1 MKLVTAGQ
9 MQDLDRRT
17 IQECG
22 ISGIVLMEN
31 AGRGAAELLARHFP
45 VARAGWVAVLAGSG
59 NNGGDGFVIA
69 RHLKNWGIQAKVY
82 LFSSIDDVKGD
93 AGTNLQ
99 IWLTMGGELVEV
111 IYKGDFARIKKEFS
125 GASLMVDAIFGTG
138 LNSEVK
144 GLLKETISFVNSLPQ
159 PVMAVDIPS
168 GLDATGGQVLGDAI
182 RADLT
187 ATFGLA
193 KIGQVIE
200 PGAGYVGQLEVIDIG
215 IPRHLI
221 EEADIKTHLIDQDEL
236 DVGLLAPRPAQ
247 AHKGDY
253 GHLFVLAGSPG
264 KTGAAAMV
272 CQGALRTGAG
282 LVTLGI
288 PASLNPILEAK
299 LTEAMTAPLPDAGT
313 GYLSA
318 DAWGRVQ
325 QLLEGKTALA
335 LGPGISTESQVQEMI
350 LKLLPEVTLPLV
362 IDADGIT
369 ALASRPEI
377 LKQCRGSVVLTPHP
391 GEMARLA
398 GITTQQVQADRIGV
412 AKACATSHNCIVA
425 LKGNRTVIATPEQ
438 EVYINPTGN
447 PGMASGGTGDVLTG
461 MIGGLMAQGLPPL
474 AAAQWGVYLHGLAGD
489 MAAQELGEISLI
501 AGDII
506 DYLPDALGEVKAR
519 ASRQDRRDYLS
530 HPPGD

>member
-1 MKLVTAGQ
+1 VKLVTAGQ

-22 ISGIVLMEN
+22 IPSIVLMEN
-31 AGRGAAELLARHFP
+31 AGRGAAELLVRYFP
-45 VARAGWVAVLAGSG
+45 EVRAGWVAVLAGSG

-69 RHLKNWGIQAKVY
+69 RHLKNWGVYTKVY
-82 LFSSIDDVKGD
+82 LFSSLDDVKGD

-99 IWLTMGGELVEV
+99 IWLAMGGELVEV

-125 GASLMVDAIFGTG
+125 GASLIVDAIFGTG
-138 LNSEVK
+138 LNSEVQ
-144 GLLKETISFVNSLPQ
+144 GFLKDTISFINSLPQ

-168 GLDATGGQVLGDAI
+168 GLDATGGKILGDAI

-187 ATFGLA
+187 TTFGLA

-200 PGAGYVGQLEVIDIG
+200 PGASYVGRLEVIDIG

-221 EEADIKTHLIDQDEL
+221 EEADIKTHLIDLDEL
-236 DVGLLAPRPAQ
+236 DLAFLDPRPAQ

-299 LTEAMTAPLPDAGT
+299 LTEAMTEPLPDTGN
-313 GYLSA
+313 GYLFA
-318 DAWGRVQ
+318 DALGRIHE
-325 QLLEGKTALA
+325 LLEGKTALA
-335 LGPGISTESQVQEMI
+335 LGPGISTLPQVQE
-350 LKLLPEVTLPLV
+350 TLAELIPSVAVPLV
-362 IDADGIT
+362 VDADGIS
-369 ALASRPEI
+369 AIAQRPEI
-377 LKQCRGSVVLTPHP
+377 LKQCKGSVVLTPHP

-398 GITTQQVQADRIGV
+398 GITVQQVQDDRIGV
-412 AKACATSHNCIVA
+412 AKACATSYNCIVV
-425 LKGNRTVIATPEQ
+425 LKGNKTVIASPEE

-461 MIGGLMAQGLPPL
+461 MIGGLVAQGLPPL
-474 AAAQWGVYLHGLAGD
+474 KAAQWGVFLHGLAGD
-489 MAAQELGEISLI
+489 MAAKELGEIPLI
-501 AGDII
+501 ASDII
-506 DYLPDALGEVKAR
+506 DYLPDALREVKAR
-519 ASRQDRRDYLS
+519 ANRQHGKDYLS